1 MCHNFAVS
9 AMVGNE
15 WEEQAMQQ
23 RVYRGNVSPQ
33 DLADFLVQHYASQP
47 NVQAQRLGQENS
59 VLVQIGYGDRLEK
72 MRHAVTVA
80 IAGTQDEAGITVT
93 MGQRQWIT
101 PEEAEHAAFWGV
113 LFALLFP
120 LSEAI
125 SSTTLPGD
133 IWSQIE
139 TFAVSQGAV
148 QVESQPLT
156 HPHLV

>member
-1 MCHNFAVS
+1 
-9 AMVGNE
+9 
-15 WEEQAMQQ
+15 MQQ